1 MIWPF
6 RTIHS
11 KITKGWLS
19 LLKYLQ
25 HLRTLWSFEK
35 ISDEK
40 QVQRKINF
48 FLHTFHFYLNTLE
61 NAVGIST
68 RGASLNEIWIRNHG
82 FSCEILVSIRNANL
96 WRWSLTIKIISFT
109 KRQLSK
115 MREYII
121 LEEWEPIGLLSVRN

>member
-40 QVQRKINF
+40 QVQGKMHF
-48 FLHTFHFYLNTLE
+48 FLYIFHFHLNTLE

-68 RGASLNEIWIRNHG
+68 WGAPLNEIWIKNHG
-82 FSCEILVSIRNANL
+82 FICEILVSIRNTNL

-109 KRQLSK
+109 KRQLSI